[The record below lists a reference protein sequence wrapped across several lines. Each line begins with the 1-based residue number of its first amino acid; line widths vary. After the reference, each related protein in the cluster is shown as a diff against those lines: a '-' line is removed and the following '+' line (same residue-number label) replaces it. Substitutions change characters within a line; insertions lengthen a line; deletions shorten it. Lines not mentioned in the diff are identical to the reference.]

1 MRPSVFLWIILLLV
15 GCKAKQYDV
24 SLPPKGYSSNTTL
37 KIAYATGSL
46 KLIENDYP
54 LPANITEHKDLVYK
68 TVDSLALK
76 LSLYHSKDIKKNAP
90 LLIFVHGGAWKKG
103 KKEDYWHYLISY
115 AQKGYIT
122 ATVQYRLSGQA
133 KYPAQLQDVDDAL
146 VWLKQQAA
154 KYHIDKNKIALIGG
168 SAGAHLAMLSAY
180 TNGHKIPNNNK
191 ESAQVQAVVN
201 IYGPSDL
208 TTEKAIN
215 DTSVKSLFG
224 KTYSEAP
231 DLYKNASPIFQVS
244 EKAPPTLSF
253 HGTLDELV
261 PVEQSDRLHQKLM
274 DIGVL
279 SHYHKLKGWPHTMD
293 IAIKVN
299 EYCQF
304 YMDRFFEK
312 YIPKTP

>member
-1 MRPSVFLWIILLLV
+1 MRASLFLWIILLLV
-15 GCKAKQYDV
+15 GCKAKPYDV

-54 LPANITEHKDLVYK
+54 LPADVTEHKDLVYK

-76 LSLYHSKDIKKNAP
+76 LSLYHSKGIKKDSP

-133 KYPAQLQDVDDAL
+133 KYPAQLQDLDDAII
-146 VWLKQQAA
+146 WLKQQAA
-154 KYHIDKNKIALIGG
+154 EYHINKEKIALIGG
-168 SAGAHLAMLSAY
+168 SAGAHLVMMSSY
-180 TNGHKIPNNNK
+180 TNRSKPQNNNK

-215 DTSVKSLFG
+215 DASVKSLFG
-224 KTYSEAP
+224 KTYKEAP
-231 DLYKNASPIFQVS
+231 ELYKNASPLFLVS

-274 DIGVL
+274 EIGVP
-279 SHYHKLKGWPHTMD
+279 SYYHKLKGWPHTMD

-312 YIPKTP
+312 HVPKTP